1 MQQLDTFVNMV
12 VAQVRQGSI
21 TVGMLTAQLIRHGM
35 EEEEITLL
43 LEIVALEVKLTKPP
57 TFAMVRAAKAYKT
70 TTSTRRQQ
78 LLDVVG

>member
-21 TVGMLTAQLIRHGM
+21 AVGMLTAQLVRDGM
-35 EEEEITLL
+35 DEEEITLL

-57 TFAMVRAAKAYKT
+57 TFAMVRAAKAYKAT
-70 TTSTRRQQ
+70 TPIKRPRYLVS
-78 LLDVVG
+78 VE

>member
-1 MQQLDTFVNMV
+1 MRQLDTFVNMV

-43 LEIVALEVKLTKPP
+43 LEIVALEVRLTKSP
-57 TFAMVRAAKAYKT
+57 TFTMVRAAKAYRAT
-70 TTSTRRQQ
+70 TPTKRPRYLVS
-78 LLDVVG
+78 VE